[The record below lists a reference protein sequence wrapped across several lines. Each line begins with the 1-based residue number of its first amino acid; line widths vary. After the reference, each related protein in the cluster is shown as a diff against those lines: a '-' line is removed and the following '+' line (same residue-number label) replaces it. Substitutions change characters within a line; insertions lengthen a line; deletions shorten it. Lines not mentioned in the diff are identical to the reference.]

1 MHEVSADTR
10 QTYVDSKLN
19 KPLSQS
25 KAAVLGVKY
34 QPQ

>member
-25 KAAVLGVKY
+25 I
-34 QPQ
+34 